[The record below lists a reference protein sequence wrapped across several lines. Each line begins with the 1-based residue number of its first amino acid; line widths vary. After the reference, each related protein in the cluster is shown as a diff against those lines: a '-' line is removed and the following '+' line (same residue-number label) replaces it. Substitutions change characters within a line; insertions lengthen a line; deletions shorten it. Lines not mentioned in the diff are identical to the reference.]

1 MSIIEHFMQP
11 EVRPFAIAA
20 LMIALVGGVE
30 IAGMIVGMSFSELFG
45 HAFDVGHDSNVGG
58 NDSGIAQALSWIN
71 VGSVPLMICILL
83 ALGIFSMAGFLIQ
96 DLARLV
102 AVPLPATAA
111 SVLAA
116 AVSVPLLRSAT
127 RYAAHLVPQ
136 DESYAVGLSDLVG
149 RVGEVSVGP
158 LDGGLPGRV
167 RVKDVHGNWH
177 MVTASAAPDSQ
188 PLEKGTPVLL
198 VDRKDGRFIAI
209 AATAELTTPQ
219 QDRR

>member
-1 MSIIEHFMQP
+1 MILIDHFMQP

-20 LMIALVGGVE
+20 LMIALVGGLEV
-30 IAGMIVGMSFSELFG
+30 AGMIVGMSFSELFG
-45 HAFDVGHDSNVGG
+45 HAFDFGHGS
-58 NDSGIAQALSWIN
+58 NDSGVAQALSWIN

-102 AVPLPATAA
+102 AAPMPAAA
-111 SVLAA
+111 AGVLAA
-116 AVSVPLLRSAT
+116 AISVPLLRGAT

-149 RVGEVSVGP
+149 RVGEVSIGP
-158 LDGGLPGRV
+158 LDDGLPGRV

-177 MVTASAAPDSQ
+177 MVTASAAPDS
-188 PLEKGTPVLL
+188 PPIEKGTSVLL

-209 AATAELTTPQ
+209 AAAEEIATPQ